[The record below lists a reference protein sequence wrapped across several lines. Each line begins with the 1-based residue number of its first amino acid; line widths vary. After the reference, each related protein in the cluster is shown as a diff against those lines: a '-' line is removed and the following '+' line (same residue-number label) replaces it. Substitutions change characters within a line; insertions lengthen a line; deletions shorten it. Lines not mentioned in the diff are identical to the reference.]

1 MGKWMNDYIHTQT
14 SYKRMLRCIIILQIV
29 TYKAF

>member
-1 MGKWMNDYIHTQT
+1 MNDYIHTLT

-29 TYKAF
+29 TYKVF

>member
-1 MGKWMNDYIHTQT
+1 MNDYIHTQI

-29 TYKAF
+29 TYKVF